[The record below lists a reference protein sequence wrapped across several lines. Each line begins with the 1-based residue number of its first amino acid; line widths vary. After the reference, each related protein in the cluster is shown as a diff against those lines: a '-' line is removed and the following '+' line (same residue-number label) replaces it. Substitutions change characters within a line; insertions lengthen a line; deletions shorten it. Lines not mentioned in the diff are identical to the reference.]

1 MSRLHVSATLTA
13 TVCLVLATCP
23 GCAPPSP
30 EITGL
35 AKLASGNMSDMT
47 ADEIQ
52 ALAERLAGASLTDEQ
67 AQAVAEL
74 LDEYDINTPS
84 DIETF
89 IEQAEQGLIPV
100 DQEDLDAL
108 RDMFENMDPSEIL
121 ALLE

>member
-1 MSRLHVSATLTA
+1 MSRLHVSATFIL
-13 TVCLVLATCP
+13 TVCLVLAASP

-30 EITGL
+30 EVTGL

-74 LDEYDINTPS
+74 LDEYDINSPS

>member
-1 MSRLHVSATLTA
+1 MSRLHTSVILTM
-13 TVCLVLATCP
+13 TVCLMLATSP

-30 EITGL
+30 EATGL

-52 ALAERLAGASLTDEQ
+52 AVAERLAGASLTDEQ

-108 RDMFENMDPSEIL
+108 REVFENMDPSEIL